1 MEAARTLTGLRER
14 FGSEPGLRSR
24 FSAAVPVEDQWI
36 EVGIFL
42 VNTRTGER
50 KLNNRHGAPQSIDT
64 PTMTAP
70 AQRPAGLARIPDPVE
85 QPRSSHNDP
94 RIYPESQRY
103 AGIVD
108 LATGQPRQR
117 PGLAT
122 PMATTDNL
130 YEEPGFV
137 EAGINAWD
145 RGVAGMAGTFG
156 AFSEMVGRG
165 MQPDPDPADRMSP
178 AQRAALEKARQLYGV
193 GGPPPSAMGMATHAA
208 GIGLQ
213 REGQEIQSRVER
225 EQQAIPRPE
234 YARDFWSGMET
245 DPLKTAT
252 IGALENLPQLVTT
265 IGAAA
270 AGGPLAGGAMAGIQE
285 AGGAYQET
293 EGLPEEERRQ
303 IAGWVG
309 ATNMFLEYLP
319 AGKLL
324 KTLKGGDSVA
334 AKGVMRLTLEQATAE
349 GGTESVQELNQILSQ
364 LFMSAHSQNISVDE
378 LGKRVA
384 EAGFTGAILGLA
396 GGGGASVATGPSAG
410 AATPALGLRE
420 RFAQAKQKRQTEALT
435 GAGWRFEEQPDG
447 TTLMTKPEDEEPSPT
462 VEIGEDGVP
471 RPTAYGREVL
481 GQVGFPSDLDSWIS
495 KTTGE
500 DPDVLTYRE
509 KLDYYGQMVAEER
522 AERER
527 FHATP
532 PEPPA
537 AQPELTPG
545 RWEELKAMNQT
556 RSAAAGPEDLPI
568 GHPAGSLTP
577 RIPRWASTHDEA
589 LAGWE
594 SFVDSKRSGSGIVDP
609 QDLPFELVNLPLT
622 RFDSGHDYSPRGGR
636 FYLLGDQTQY
646 FAGHT
651 LIDSDKWKPP
661 GRIKGLADKVGGLL
675 FDDEFYSGVT
685 GGHAPQTEL
694 FTPRNPLVIART
706 PELRGGIR
714 TDAKLIA
721 DAERAGHDAIIVF
734 NRSDDAG
741 RVEVIKTE
749 HAAAGAPRR
758 SLFVD
763 TVARFRNADEA
774 HFMAERGGTTP
785 ESYLAAKEAYY
796 RTTSGGDSLYSR
808 SFPEYPGPEAMR
820 ALADGFQNMGRARA
834 STPWHQQIDSALD
847 PTAPPR
853 AAASP
858 LATGLWER
866 FQSRRPTATTAP
878 FDQRLAAAA
887 YDRGLVKTQEELSD
901 LLAQATQFAPAQPG
915 RAGADAAIRDA
926 LEALRTR
933 PETGPASPAPATEVV
948 RPSGWRASNDVPES
962 WTRSGH
968 FYRGMT
974 DAEFA
979 ATLGQ
984 GRGVVS
990 RQDSSVPGE
999 GTSFSANAADAESY
1013 INFGRD
1019 DPRSTGRPT
1028 YLVEVSGDDGLRRD
1042 RDGYYKAAN
1051 EIPRERI
1058 TRAWRFSPDESGAL
1072 VAAPHDLAVAT
1083 SQIVGK
1089 PSEAGF
1095 IRLRSEPPPP
1105 DTPEGAAMEAFI
1117 GDANLPPMTMT
1128 ERFDALRQGVQ
1139 SFYTEAVNLDAP
1151 VERLGKRKGAPGGMK
1166 RSIELQ
1172 IQKVRGAGDIAKN
1185 MAESRNDVESLWSIW
1200 NGAGE
1205 AAYRDWRRIGAAE
1218 REMELVERAEAG
1230 DEIEIDQD
1238 AADVA
1243 RDYLA
1248 NVAPQLRAQ
1257 NQRLDRL
1264 ITETRR
1270 WSRDNIIEPFVEAG
1284 ILSRAQADEIVAK
1297 NQAHLPFNRVQR
1309 AVEAVAAGTQDEMAR
1324 AKVHRI
1330 TAGLSEIDKI
1340 REPMESILQRAHHA
1354 RVIAEQQKARNILA
1368 DFVEQAPD
1376 IFPEIKRVETKAMPV
1391 AVVEDKTIFRR
1402 KPTKTKK
1409 TEAFPVWRDGEMQ
1422 IWEGPTDV
1430 MNVVNFLGPHELEG
1444 GLKAIHRA
1452 LSLPGQMMRAGVTS
1466 TLEFALYRNPAF
1478 DQFEAFINSKAG
1490 FVPVLDTLRGLFHV
1504 AGKTQLWDDAM
1515 RAGAGNSVL
1524 VAIDR
1529 PETVTRI
1536 SSVMQEQGLAG
1547 SIRSAMDAW
1556 RDAVFP
1562 TSGRILGIP
1571 GAALGRAP
1579 GARGFAP
1586 TRIALT
1592 PLQAASQVMEAP
1604 TRMGGYLAAER
1615 PMPWN
1620 RAVRRVEN
1628 MLVPASQRVGMGPLG
1643 PELAMEEFRS
1653 NTLDFLRGGRTGKL
1667 LNGPE
1672 AFLNAEIQGWD
1683 KLARSLKYRPG
1694 PTLLKAIAAFTIPA
1708 LAHWEMNHDDE
1719 EYQREPEWKKML
1731 FFRLPL
1737 PNGTSV
1743 PVPRGRGLLSTIFGY
1758 LVEKVLDHAAET
1770 DPDAARDV
1778 VAALVDNTPT
1788 HYGID
1793 VRRSGGVMPSL
1804 DLIPTAMEPEVEIA
1818 TNYDAFRDAPVEPRG
1833 KISLLP
1839 ADRFSASTSPTLQAM
1854 SEATPFSPIQL
1865 QHLVRGHFGGVG
1877 QYATDL
1883 ADQFVGSDFQELPPD
1898 NQLPAPLDWVPT
1910 DAPLIKGMV
1919 SREPVGFSSRPVQDF
1934 YAILERATQARNSFK
1949 AADEAG
1955 RYERADEIAAE
1966 HPEMD
1971 WAEDLERA
1979 AKNLGEIRKEWN
1991 EIRALPP
1998 DAATPEEIREL
2009 LHDLDVEATL
2019 VAEDALRGVG
2029 LMK

>member
-1 MEAARTLTGLRER
+1 LTGLRER
-14 FGSEPGLRSR
+14 FGASEGLRSR
-24 FSAAVPVEDQWI
+24 FSAAVPVEDQWV

-50 KLNNRHGAPQSIDT
+50 KLNNRSGGLPTLDT

-70 AQRPAGLARIPDPVE
+70 APRSSGLTRIPEPIE

-122 PMATTDNL
+122 PAATTDNL
-130 YEEPGFV
+130 YEEPGFI

-156 AFSEMVGRG
+156 AFGEMVGRG

-178 AQRAALEKARQLYGV
+178 AQRMALEKARQLYGV
-193 GGPPPSAMGMATHAA
+193 GGLPPSAMGMATHAA
-208 GIGLQ
+208 GSGLQ

-234 YARDFWSGMET
+234 YARDFWSGMRT

-270 AGGPLAGGAMAGIQE
+270 AGGPLAGGAIAGIQE

-293 EGLPEEERRQ
+293 EGLPEEERRH

-324 KTLKGGDSVA
+324 RTLKGGDSVM
-334 AKGVMRLTLEQATAE
+334 AKGVMRLALEQAAAE
-349 GGTESVQELNQILSQ
+349 GGTESVQEMNQILSQ
-364 LFMSAHSQNISVDE
+364 LFMSANSQNISVDE

-384 EAGFTGAILGLA
+384 EAGFTGTLLGLA
-396 GGGGASVATGPSAG
+396 GGGGASAATSG
-410 AATPALGLRE
+410 AAPNAAPPIGLRE
-420 RFAQAKQKRQTEALT
+420 RFANARQQRRIEALT
-435 GAGWRFEEQPDG
+435 SAGWRFEEQPDG
-447 TTLMTKPEDEEPSPT
+447 TTLMTKPEDAEPSPT
-462 VEIGEDGVP
+462 IEIGEDGVP
-471 RPTAYGREVL
+471 RPTAYGREVIRSQSL
-481 GQVGFPSDLDSWIS
+481 PPDLDSWIS

-500 DPDVLTYRE
+500 DPDRMTYRE
-509 KLDYYGQMVAEER
+509 KLDHYGQMVAEER

-537 AQPELTPG
+537 AQPELTPE
-545 RWEELKAMNQT
+545 RWEELRAMNAQGGA
-556 RSAAAGPEDLPI
+556 SAEAKLR
-568 GHPAGSLTP
+568 P
-577 RIPRWASTHDEA
+577 RIPRWSRA
-589 LAGWE
+589 LP
-594 SFVDSKRSGSGIVDP
+594 DRSAFGNFLEQSHGPIDP
-609 QDLPFELVNLPLT
+609 ADLPFELVDLPLT
-622 RFDSGHDYSPRGGR
+622 RFSTEAPSLREGGE
-636 FYLLGDQTQY
+636 FYALGD
-646 FAGHT
+646 T
-651 LIDSDKWKPP
+651 LDYYRRRGNPNQI
-661 GRIKGLADKVGGLL
+661 
-675 FDDEFYSGVT
+675 E
-685 GGHAPQTEL
+685 GGHSAQQEW
-694 FTPRNPLVIART
+694 FTPRNPLVLLKRVADS
-706 PELRGGIR
+706 PEAESALIR
-714 TDAKLIA
+714 EATD
-721 DAERAGHDAIIVF
+721 AGHDAIILF
-734 NRSDDAG
+734 RSSEKA
-741 RVEVIKTE
+741 EVIKT
-749 HAAAGAPRR
+749 
-758 SLFVD
+758 
-763 TVARFRNADEA
+763 
-774 HFMAERGGTTP
+774 
-785 ESYLAAKEAYY
+785 
-796 RTTSGGDSLYSR
+796 
-808 SFPEYPGPEAMR
+808 
-820 ALADGFQNMGRARA
+820 ALAGLGRPRKSPYVEAGLQFEDVNAADLARA
-834 STPWHQQIDSALD
+834 NPLVDQPVREALVRGWQRAGPGFYGMLDGAASAQRPL
-847 PTAPPR
+847 PEVELRQGP
-853 AAASP
+853 ASP

-887 YDRGLVKTQEELSD
+887 YDRGLVRTQEELSD
-901 LLAQATQFAPAQPG
+901 LLEQAPQFAPAQPG

-926 LEALRTR
+926 LETLRSKQTEPQSQPDLATESVGEPSAS
-933 PETGPASPAPATEVV
+933 PETTWRSSLRDTRRLPPAPGQSLAQLGSPTLFRETSAYQFWDMFQDENAAVHM
-948 RPSGWRASNDVPES
+948 AQD
-962 WTRSGH
+962 RSL
-968 FYRGMT
+968 
-974 DAEFA
+974 A
-979 ATLGQ
+979 LGQ
-984 GRGVVS
+984 GTNKGIFLEFDAAQLSGRANVDKPGMGVPLKHIAGEVIAEGNSPERFERALKSIEIRDTAGQDRGSLKRILSVFRSRGWVS
-990 RQDSSVPGE
+990 EPLQDGGVRL
-999 GTSFSANAADAESY
+999 T
-1013 INFGRD
+1013 
-1019 DPRSTGRPT
+1019 RP
-1028 YLVEVSGDDGLRRD
+1028 
-1042 RDGYYKAAN
+1042 
-1051 EIPRERI
+1051 P
-1058 TRAWRFSPDESGAL
+1058 
-1072 VAAPHDLAVAT
+1072 VA
-1083 SQIVGK
+1083 VGK

-1105 DTPEGAAMEAFI
+1105 DTPEGAAMDNFI
-1117 GDANLPPMTMT
+1117 GEVNLPPMTMA

-1139 SFYTEAVNLDAP
+1139 AFYAEAVNLDAP
-1151 VERLGKRKGAPGGMK
+1151 VERLGKRRGAPVGMK
-1166 RSIELQ
+1166 RGIELQ

-1218 REMELVERAEAG
+1218 REMELVERADAG
-1230 DEIEIDQD
+1230 DDIGIDED

-1243 RDYLA
+1243 RNYLA
-1248 NVAPQLRAQ
+1248 NVVPQLRAE
-1257 NQRLDRL
+1257 NPRLDRL

-1284 ILSRAQADEIVAK
+1284 ILSRAQADEIAAK

-1309 AVEAVAAGTQDEMAR
+1309 AVETMAAGAQDEMAR

-1376 IFPEIKRVETKAMPV
+1376 IFPEIKPAETKAMP
-1391 AVVEDKTIFRR
+1391 VVEDKTIFRR
-1402 KPTKTKK
+1402 KHTKTKK

-1422 IWEGPTDV
+1422 VWEGPADV
-1430 MNVVNFLGPHELEG
+1430 MNVVNFMGPHELEG

-1478 DQFEAFINSKAG
+1478 DQFEAFVNSKAG

-1504 AGKTQLWDDAM
+1504 AGKTKLWDDAM

-1547 SIRSAMDAW
+1547 SIRSALDAW
-1556 RDAVFP
+1556 KDAVFP
-1562 TSGRILGIP
+1562 ASGKVLGIP

-1592 PLQAASQVMEAP
+1592 PLQAVSQVMEAP
-1604 TRMGGYLAAER
+1604 TRMGGYLAAEK

-1620 RAVRRVEN
+1620 KAVRGVEN

-1643 PELAMEEFRS
+1643 PERAMEEFRS

-1683 KLARSLKYRPG
+1683 KLARNLKYRPG

-1719 EYQREPEWKKML
+1719 DYQREPEWKKML

-1743 PVPRGRGLLSTIFGY
+1743 PIPRGRGLLSTIFGY

-1778 VAALVDNTPT
+1778 VAALVDNTPA
-1788 HYGID
+1788 HYAID
-1793 VRRSGGVMPSL
+1793 VRRGGGVMPSL

-1833 KISLLP
+1833 KTSLLP
-1839 ADRFSASTSPTLQAM
+1839 EDRFSASTSPTLQAA

-1883 ADQFVGSDFQELPPD
+1883 ADQFVGSEFQELPPD

-1910 DAPLIKGMV
+1910 DAPLLKGMV

-1979 AKNLGEIRKEWN
+1979 SKELGEIRKEWN

-1998 DAATPEEIREL
+1998 DAATPEEIREW

-2019 VAEDALRGVG
+2019 VAEDALRSVG